1 MRAFVSSSTDLL
13 LSTLSTPDAVDD
25 VGVADTAGPNVFTRA
40 RARSIGLPVR
50 KLLGGEFNRLFYD
63 TYVPSA
69 DGLALRTRA
78 AAVLRRVPTA
88 SHISHHTAVRLWGG
102 IAPES
107 PQIHVSMSSREAR
120 CRRNGVAAHLAN
132 QNART
137 TVRDGIRVSTPIQA
151 FLDLASIGVTLID
164 LIITGD
170 SLAKAAGLE
179 PSNLIEA
186 AEAWRGRNARLAR
199 KAASLVRKGVD
210 SAMESRLRLLI
221 IFAGLPEPDVNIV
234 LRDVDGNWWRRFD
247 LCYRHCKL
255 VVEYDGRQHAY
266 DDDQWL
272 NDLDRREQLDRM
284 GWRLIVVQA
293 NGIYNDPLR
302 TLQRIRTALEECG
315 ATVSKRFNP
324 EWTRHFAVRS

>member
-1 MRAFVSSSTDLL
+1 
-13 LSTLSTPDAVDD
+13 
-25 VGVADTAGPNVFTRA
+25 
-40 RARSIGLPVR
+40 
-50 KLLGGEFNRLFYD
+50 
-63 TYVPSA
+63 
-69 DGLALRTRA
+69 
-78 AAVLRRVPTA
+78 
-88 SHISHHTAVRLWGG
+88 
-102 IAPES
+102 
-107 PQIHVSMSSREAR
+107 
-120 CRRNGVAAHLAN
+120 
-132 QNART
+132 
-137 TVRDGIRVSTPIQA
+137 
-151 FLDLASIGVTLID
+151 
-164 LIITGD
+164 
-170 SLAKAAGLE
+170 
-179 PSNLIEA
+179 
-186 AEAWRGRNARLAR
+186 
-199 KAASLVRKGVD
+199 
-210 SAMESRLRLLI
+210 MESRLRLLI